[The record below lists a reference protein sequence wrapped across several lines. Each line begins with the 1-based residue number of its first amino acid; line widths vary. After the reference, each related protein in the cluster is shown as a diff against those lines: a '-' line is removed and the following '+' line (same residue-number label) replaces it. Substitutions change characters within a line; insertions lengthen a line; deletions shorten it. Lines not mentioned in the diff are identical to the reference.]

1 MRVNLGCGLAYMPGW
16 VNVDESPDI
25 KADIHLDAIDFIR
38 QYGDQVE
45 EIYMG
50 HVLEHI
56 LPGDSLTL
64 LKLMNEKLP
73 EGAVVSAVTPDMTD
87 TWQAYLDGVITS
99 DDLNFRYIYS
109 YEQPSHHV
117 WCYDKDSLAE
127 LFSRAGYD
135 DVEPIDPSNWDPVY
149 HKTGPESRWQC
160 GVKATAKGVPVPDLG
175 SPPRIRQLSFDE
187 VFGSVNDTAEV
198 SGVGALA
205 NEEAS
210 PQETM
215 LRRLQV
221 LRDALVRET
230 QSRELLQQE
239 ASALRDRLNQLDPPV
254 GAEAP
259 SNPGVPVPVV
269 PKPVVAPEQADP
281 AAPAALGM
289 KGRLRERVKTK
300 LPPGSRQ
307 RELARSALLTYR
319 SAIDYSRL
327 LKQVW
332 TPPTAELKVDVPEY
346 AEWLQQHR
354 ADSEQLGFQRAYA
367 NSLPDPM
374 RVHVLI
380 LPGEGPLA
388 RTVQSLSAQSWP
400 HWRCDVLQAGVSG
413 GSRDERVNIAQYEGS
428 PIDAANYI
436 VSEAELDFVVL
447 LRAGD
452 ELAPDCIYSVATAAH
467 QDPLIDVVSWDDD
480 LLSAE
485 GAHSAP
491 RFRPTRWSPEMELEA
506 NYLGRAF
513 AIRRRRYLVTG
524 GLRKIAAGG
533 PENSTVYTNEQ
544 ADAATW
550 DLLLRSNLTD
560 ERVGHVARVL
570 SSIPRRAD
578 RATGEGV
585 QVVTEHL
592 ERSGWSAEAEADG
605 DRVRV
610 RWTEHELPKV
620 SVIIPT
626 RHSRHYLSKCLPS
639 LAATDY
645 PDLEVVV
652 IDNGEKPVADKQ
664 KWYDEHKG
672 SLDLRTVW
680 WDKQPFNYS
689 EVNNAAVAQ
698 STGEVLVFLN
708 DDTELVDPGWLR
720 EVVGWAM
727 RPEVGAVGVQ
737 LEGPDG
743 EIQHGGIVLAMGGFA
758 DHLFQGMKPG
768 SQSLLGP
775 TTWTRNTL
783 AVTGACLTIRRELF
797 DSVGGFDERFVLC
810 GSDVVLGLDMVL
822 RGKRN
827 VVTADTRIKHMESA
841 TRGTDIPRMD
851 FFTSFWRYNN
861 WLFGGDPYY
870 SPNLSLS
877 HREPTIKSA
886 DEPSVARRI
895 GPILGHNFE
904 VFRQQSSAADSRF
917 LADICHALPADTA
930 AVNALHA
937 QNAAPFEVRSINW
950 FIPGVDSPFYGG
962 INTMLRIADKLAREH
977 GVLNRF
983 VTFGE
988 PNEDFLR
995 SAITA
1000 PFPALANSEIAF
1012 YRVDSTASLETVP
1025 YADVSIATLWMT
1037 AYAVTHFPHTKRK
1050 FYMIQD
1056 YEPGF
1061 YPNGTEYALT
1071 EETYNLGLY
1080 GLCNTENL
1088 RNVYHDEYGG
1098 KGFAF
1103 TPAVDD
1109 QVFHARWRHQRTPD
1123 APATVFLYARPGH
1136 WRNCWEMAAPA
1147 LEELKRRLG
1156 DRVRIVAAGSWATGA
1171 GAEAD
1176 VKRLGLLDYQAT
1188 GELYRHCDIGM
1199 ALTVSRH
1206 PSYLPLELM
1215 ACGVP
1220 VVAFDNP
1227 WGHWL
1232 LRDGENCLL
1241 AKRTADSLTDR
1252 LEKLVIDPSL
1262 RKRLADQGLA
1272 DIAAHHSD
1280 WDKALS
1286 GIYGYLCDPEGQ
1298 PVDDSVRRTLTT
1310 TPVVTAR

>member
-1 MRVNLGCGLAYMPGW
+1 VRVNLGCGLAYMPGW

-56 LPGDSLTL
+56 MPGDSLVL

-73 EGAVVSAVTPDMTD
+73 LGAVVSAVTPDMTE
-87 TWQAYLDGVITS
+87 TWAAYRAGEVS
-99 DDLNFRYIYS
+99 ADDLNFRYIYS

-117 WCYDKDSLAE
+117 WCYDQDSLAE
-127 LFSRAGYD
+127 LFTRAGYD
-135 DVEPIDPSNWDPVY
+135 DVESIDPTGWDPVY

-175 SPPRIRQLSFDE
+175 SPPRVRQMSFDE
-187 VFGSVNDTAEV
+187 VFGVADQL
-198 SGVGALA
+198 SGSAPETGVAALA
-205 NEEAS
+205 ATREPAGA
-210 PQETM
+210 QETM

-221 LRDALVRET
+221 LRDALIRET

-239 ASALRDRLNQLDPPV
+239 AEALRDRLNQLQPPA

-259 SNPGVPVPVV
+259 ANPGVPVPVV
-269 PKPVVAPEQADP
+269 PKPVVPPEHADP
-281 AAPAALGM
+281 IDPATLGL

-307 RELARSALLTYR
+307 REVARSALLTYR
-319 SAIDYSRL
+319 SAIDYTRL

-332 TPPTAELKVDVPEY
+332 TPPGAEPKIDEPAY
-346 AEWLQQHR
+346 ADWLAHHR
-354 ADSEQLGFQRAYA
+354 ADAEQLAFQRAYA
-367 NSLPDPM
+367 DSLPDPV
-374 RVHVLI
+374 RVHLVV
-380 LPGEGPLA
+380 LPGEGPIA
-388 RTVQSLSAQSWP
+388 RTVQSLTAQSWP
-400 HWRCDVLQAGVSG
+400 HWRADILQGGITG
-413 GSRDERVNIAQYEGS
+413 GSPDERVNVAEYDGS
-428 PIDAANYI
+428 PIDAANFFI
-436 VSEAELDFVVL
+436 SEAPLDFIVL

-452 ELAPDCIYSVATAAH
+452 VLAPDCVYSIATAAH

-480 LLSAE
+480 LISADDVR
-485 GAHSAP
+485 SNP
-491 RFRPTRWSPEMELEA
+491 RFRPARWSPELVMEA
-506 NYLGRAF
+506 NYLDRAF

-524 GLRKIAAGG
+524 GLRKIGS
-533 PENSTVYTNEQ
+533 PDYSTEQ
-544 ADAATW
+544 ASAASW
-550 DLLLRSNLTD
+550 DLLLRGNLDD

-570 SSIPRRAD
+570 SSVPSRPELATQQDVSVVSDHLD
-578 RATGEGV
+578 RVGWQAT
-585 QVVTEHL
+585 
-592 ERSGWSAEAEADG
+592 AEADA
-605 DRVRV
+605 DRVRL
-610 RWTEHELPKV
+610 RWSDSELPRV

-626 RHSRHYLSKCLPS
+626 RRKGDYLSKCLRT

-645 PDLEVVV
+645 PDFEVVV
-652 IDNGEKPVADKQ
+652 IDNGDKSVAEKQ
-664 KWYDEHKG
+664 KWYDGHKG
-672 SLDLRTVW
+672 DLDLKTVW
-680 WDKQPFNYS
+680 WDTTPFNYS
-689 EVNNAAVAQ
+689 QVNNAAVEQAR
-698 STGEVLVFLN
+698 GEVLVFLN
-708 DDTELVDPGWLR
+708 DDTELIDPGWLR
-720 EVVGWAM
+720 QVVGWAL
-727 RPEVGAVGVQ
+727 RPDVGVVGVQ

-743 EIQHGGIVLAMGGFA
+743 EIQHGGIVLGMGGFA
-758 DHLFQGMKPG
+758 DHLFQGMRPN
-768 SQSLLGP
+768 SDSLLGP
-775 TTWTRNTL
+775 TEWTRNVL

-797 DSVGGFDERFVLC
+797 DEVGGFDERFILC

-827 VVTADTRIKHMESA
+827 VVTADTRIRHLESA

-861 WLFGGDPYY
+861 WLFGGDPYF
-870 SPNLSLS
+870 SPNLSLN
-877 HREPTIKSA
+877 HREPTLKS
-886 DEPSVARRI
+886 DGEPTVAQRI
-895 GPILGHNFE
+895 GPILGHNFG

-917 LADICHALPADTA
+917 LADICHALPADTD

-937 QNAAPFEVRSINW
+937 QNAAPFEVKSINW

-962 INTMLRIADKLAREH
+962 INTILRIADKLAREH

-988 PNEDFLR
+988 PNEDFIR
-995 SAITA
+995 SAVAA
-1000 PFPALANSEIAF
+1000 PFPALQNSEVAF
-1012 YRVDSTASLETVP
+1012 YRVDSNASLELVP
-1025 YADVSIATLWMT
+1025 YADVSVATLWLT

-1050 FYMIQD
+1050 FYIIQD

-1061 YPNGTEYALT
+1061 FPNGTEFGLA

-1103 TPAVDD
+1103 SPAVDD
-1109 QVFHARWRHQRTPD
+1109 KVFHARWRHQRTPD
-1123 APATVFLYARPGH
+1123 APATVFLYARPGM
-1136 WRNCWEMAAPA
+1136 WRNCWELAAPA

-1156 DRVRIVAAGSWATGA
+1156 DRVRIVAAGAWAIGA

-1176 VKRLGLLDYQAT
+1176 VKRLGLLDYKAT

-1199 ALTVSRH
+1199 ALTLSRH

-1252 LEKLVIDPSL
+1252 LEKLVIDPTL
-1262 RKRLADQGLA
+1262 RKRLAAQGLA
-1272 DIAAHHSD
+1272 DIAEGYND

-1298 PVDDSVRRTLTT
+1298 PLTDSARRTLTT
-1310 TPVVTAR
+1310 SVVRSS